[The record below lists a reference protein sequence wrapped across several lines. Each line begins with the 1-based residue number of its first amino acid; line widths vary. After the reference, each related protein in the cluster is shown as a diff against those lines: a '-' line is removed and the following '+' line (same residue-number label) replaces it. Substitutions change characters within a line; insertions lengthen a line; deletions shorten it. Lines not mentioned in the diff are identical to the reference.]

1 MLLPWIFPA
10 AGLTQSVFFDKLYE
24 KYIPSHQKGL
34 IVLPYQE
41 YDPAFEDPS
50 EPSDKDT
57 SRSSASSRFH
67 RRGSANVS
75 NEVPDVPA
83 SQQTEQSASRFH
95 RHGAENTPT
104 DFEDGDGFFRL
115 EKTDGPLSDSEDLF
129 ADFEGKGSDRSH
141 EGGLSFGSA
150 SSSKSFAGFFILTA
164 LLVAAVCA
172 TFIIKN
178 RLSQNNGHLSA
189 GADSS
194 TASESTGT
202 SATEPVNPDTE
213 ATEEPAAEP
222 TETQTTAAPT
232 ETQTTTAAAS
242 PAYQTLKTGDKN
254 KNVTEMQKRLAAL
267 GYIDDKSCT
276 GYFGE
281 YTEKIVRRFQK
292 KAGLPETGIADSET
306 LTRLYADDAP
316 KWK

>member
-1 MLLPWIFPA
+1 MFPPA
-10 AGLTQSVFFDKLYE
+10 SRRSK
-24 KYIPSHQKGL
+24 
-34 IVLPYQE
+34 VLRG
-41 YDPAFEDPS
+41 FT
-50 EPSDKDT
+50 DT
-57 SRSSASSRFH
+57 APKIRRPILRTATASSVWRK
-67 RRGSANVS
+67 
-75 NEVPDVPA
+75 
-83 SQQTEQSASRFH
+83 
-95 RHGAENTPT
+95 PT
-104 DFEDGDGFFRL
+104 DL
-115 EKTDGPLSDSEDLF
+115 CPIPKTFSQIL
-129 ADFEGKGSDRSH
+129 R
-141 EGGLSFGSA
+141 A
-150 SSSKSFAGFFILTA
+150 S
-164 LLVAAVCA
+164 CA

>member
-1 MLLPWIFPA
+1 M
-10 AGLTQSVFFDKLYE
+10 TQSVFFDKLYE

-104 DFEDGDGFFRL
+104 DFEDGDG
-115 EKTDGPLSDSEDLF
+115 
-129 ADFEGKGSDRSH
+129 KGSDRSH

-189 GADSS
+189 GANSS

-213 ATEEPAAEP
+213 ATEEPAAEQ